1 MCPDSIILCPHLKGS
16 PQGAICGVVNSFIKN
31 IDDVE
36 IRLCMS
42 KRFEAC
48 HLYVRSLEKLT
59 ASPGT
64 VAVAL

>member
-1 MCPDSIILCPHLKGS
+1 MCPDSVVLCPHLKGS
-16 PQGAICGVVNSFIKN
+16 PQGAVCGVVNSFIKN

-48 HLYVRSLEKLT
+48 HLYIRSLETLKFK
-59 ASPGT
+59 PGM
-64 VAVAL
+64 VAIAV